1 MTGEMSLTEA
11 LKIMEA
17 PENVKLAFNKAYAI
31 KGFPSRGMESQVLTQ
46 NVDEILR
53 W

>member
-17 PENVKLAFNKAYAI
+17 PENVKLAFNKDLCSQRFSVQRHG
-31 KGFPSRGMESQVLTQ
+31 KPSFNAEC
-46 NVDEILR
+46 
-53 W
+53 